1 MIIWIMILMTRVIIT
16 KIIVRYV
23 GWIPVVLNKLYIQI
37 EIDIDIAALNINKV
51 VVKSVEISFRNI
63 RNV

>member
-1 MIIWIMILMTRVIIT
+1 MTRVIIT

-51 VVKSVEISFRNI
+51 VVKSVEINFRNT

>member
-1 MIIWIMILMTRVIIT
+1 MTRVIIT